1 MSDHNLPEP
10 SRAAPRLIRPT
21 RTMLLTI
28 VLLFVLLGTLYLW
41 RGWRASQA
49 QAWQPQAV
57 SVAAM
62 VVQSRDIPA
71 ALEAVGSLRAVREV
85 TLSPEIAGRV
95 SAIHFEAGQ
104 PVGAGALLVQLFDGP
119 ERADHRAAQAKAAF
133 AGLQVA
139 RSQELAPTGAE
150 PRETLEQRRA
160 DRDQA
165 AAAVQQ
171 IDARLVQKQVR
182 APFAGILG
190 IRQVNLGQYLNPG
203 DAVATLTALDS
214 LFVDFALPQQELS
227 RLKPGATVIVTSD
240 AWPGRRFTAK
250 VNAIEPKIGADTRNV
265 TVQAL
270 LGNGDRAL
278 RPGMYVTAALE
289 LPVQQGALLVPA
301 TAIQTSAQGDSV
313 IVIRGSNARV
323 GGKAEIVPVQTGR
336 RVGNDVVVTRGLNA
350 GDVIVTEGQL
360 RVQPGAEVKV
370 AGAIPAKQGGR

>member
-71 ALEAVGSLRAVREV
+71 ALEAVGSLHAVREV

-265 TVQAL
+265 AVQAL

>member
-71 ALEAVGSLRAVREV
+71 ALEAVGSLHAVREV

-265 TVQAL
+265 SVQAL
-270 LGNGDRAL
+270 LPNVDRAL

-289 LPVQQGALLVPA
+289 LPAQQGALLVPA

>member
-265 TVQAL
+265 SVQAL
-270 LGNGDRAL
+270 LPNVDRAL

-289 LPVQQGALLVPA
+289 LPAQQGALLVPA

>member
-1 MSDHNLPEP
+1 M
-10 SRAAPRLIRPT
+10 
-21 RTMLLTI
+21 
-28 VLLFVLLGTLYLW
+28 
-41 RGWRASQA
+41 
-49 QAWQPQAV
+49 PQAV
-57 SVAAM
+57 PVAAM

-133 AGLQVA
+133 AGIQVA

-250 VNAIEPKIGADTRNV
+250 VNAIEPKISADTRNV
-265 TVQAL
+265 SVQAL

-301 TAIQTSAQGDSV
+301 TAIQTSAQGDSI

-336 RVGNDVVVTRGLNA
+336 RVGNDVVVTRGLRA

-370 AGAIPAKQGGR
+370 AAPTIKGGR